1 MTDVKAMEEK
11 QNFWLMPE
19 NKMIKIIHMPKLW
32 SEQPDLKLIPSSR
45 FVGRDEDFDVEEAIT
60 AFNFDTTKYQI
71 YQNLVDQYN
80 EWIKD
85 TLKTAIKAPGHKL
98 TSELPAGI
106 EDEKVEEVIEELQET
121 LMDSVMDETVPIK
134 QITKTVKRPK
144 KPVNLQL
151 KINKLDHNKII
162 DVSNMNEY
170 GVGIKTVIYNESKHA
185 DKYFL
190 RNKAL
195 MSDNYKSLINALHL
209 VKGGPE
215 KYIKDIRKAEKFFKI
230 SDPYVEK
237 KTPEKGKKSK
247 ISKYDKYKPTDD
259 DDNDSDDES
268 EPEMEPEPKKR
279 TPKTKKV
286 SESEESE
293 PEMEPEPKK
302 RTPKSKKVTEESESE
317 SEPEMEPEPK
327 KRTPKSK
334 KVSKFEPE
342 PKKKRTKKVSESE
355 EEKPKKN
362 RTPKSKKVS
371 ESEEEKP
378 KKKPKKSKKVSESEE
393 EPKNKPKKS
402 KKISESEEKPKKKL
416 KKSKKGK

>member
-1 MTDVKAMEEK
+1 MTDVKEMEEK

-45 FVGRDEDFDVEEAIT
+45 FVGRDEDFDLEEAIT

-185 DKYFL
+185 DKYIL
-190 RNKAL
+190 RNKSL
-195 MSDNYKSLINALHL
+195 MSDNYKSLLNALHL

-259 DDNDSDDES
+259 DDDDNDSDDES

-302 RTPKSKKVTEESESE
+302 RTPKTKKVTEESETE

-327 KRTPKSK
+327 KK
-334 KVSKFEPE
+334 
-342 PKKKRTKKVSESE
+342 
-355 EEKPKKN
+355 

-371 ESEEEKP
+371 ESEEEP
-378 KKKPKKSKKVSESEE
+378 KKKPKKSKK
-393 EPKNKPKKS
+393 
-402 KKISESEEKPKKKL
+402 
-416 KKSKKGK
+416 GK